1 MKKYFKPSVFIL
13 SLTPFL
19 IIFYK
24 ILYDQLGPEP
34 VKEITHHTGE
44 WTLIFICLTLAMS
57 PLKRLTN
64 LAIWISFRRMLGL
77 FVFFYATL
85 HMLTYVIIDYRL
97 DFESISK
104 DILTKK
110 FIFAG
115 FTAWLLLI
123 PLALTSSK
131 RAIIFLKDKW
141 KKLHRLIYIIAI
153 LGVVH
158 FIWLVKKDLTEPL
171 IYAVIIIALMLFRLK
186 FKKIFVIWRFS
197 RKRKCSFRFE
207 PNFL

>member
-1 MKKYFKPSVFIL
+1 MKRYFKPSIFFFSLIPFI
-13 SLTPFL
+13 
-19 IIFYK
+19 IIVYK
-24 ILYDQLGPEP
+24 TLFNELGPEP

-44 WTLIFICLTLAMS
+44 WTLIFIVLTLTMT
-57 PLKRLTN
+57 PLKIITN
-64 LAIWISFRRMLGL
+64 LSIWISFRRMLGL

-85 HMLTYVIIDYRL
+85 HMLTYVVIDYRL
-97 DFESISK
+97 DFDSIFK

-115 FTAWLLLI
+115 FTAWLLLL

-131 RAIIFLKDKW
+131 KAVIFLKDKW
-141 KKLHRLIYIIAI
+141 KKLHKLIYIIAI

-171 IYAVIIIALMLFRLK
+171 IYMAIILILLLFRFK
-186 FKKIFVIWRFS
+186 FKKF
-197 RKRKCSFRFE
+197 
-207 PNFL
+207 NN